1 MNADTA
7 SPDIGTTDLG
17 TTDVLPAEIRD
28 ALARLDTLDG
38 LPTSAHVEVFEEMNR
53 RLAEALA
60 DLDGSA
66 GTASPPTASPPTASR
81 TTAPPRP
88 GPGPGRPAR

>member
-1 MNADTA
+1 MNADPVNADTA
-7 SPDIGTTDLG
+7 NPDIGSTDL
-17 TTDVLPAEIRD
+17 LPGEIRD

-66 GTASPPTASPPTASR
+66 GAAPAGTASTPG
-81 TTAPPRP
+81 PRP
-88 GPGPGRPAR
+88 GPGRPGR